1 MLSPF
6 SSKAHPRQAISLH
19 EFVILMAALMAVNAL
34 GIDSMLPGLPAIARS
49 IGIDEEN
56 QRQWIISCYMLGF
69 GGMQI
74 VYGPLADRF
83 GRRPVMIAGLL
94 LYTAT
99 SLVASFASTFATM
112 IVARTLQGMAAA
124 SARVIPIS
132 IIRDC
137 YSGRH
142 MARIMSLT
150 VIVFLAAPILA
161 PSVGKMILLFAPWP
175 AIFHAL
181 ALFAAMLAVWCGLRL
196 GETLHPEYRRNINVR
211 EILLAVRMVVTD
223 RSSIGYTLG
232 QTMTFGAMIGFVT
245 SAQQLFTEVFNAA
258 EAFPIYFA
266 VIAGSMGVA
275 AFVNSRIVLRF
286 GSRWISH
293 TALIG
298 YIVTGAVHLLF
309 ITIFGDSLLS
319 FMLFQFVLMFFS
331 GLIGSNFS
339 AMAMEPMEA
348 IAGTASSVQGT
359 IATLIATV
367 IGIIIGQSFDGTA
380 VPIVTGFCL
389 CGVGALIAA
398 LFAEGGKLFQPHHA
412 EPAPLQ

>member
-1 MLSPF
+1 MLSPV
-6 SSKAHPRQAISLH
+6 SSKAHARQAIGFY

-34 GIDSMLPGLPAIARS
+34 GIDTMLPGLPAIARS
-49 IGIDEEN
+49 IGITEEN

-69 GGMQI
+69 GAMQI

-83 GRRPVMIAGLL
+83 GRRPIMITGLL
-94 LYTAT
+94 LYAAT
-99 SLVASFASTFATM
+99 SLVASFANTFAT
-112 IVARTLQGMAAA
+112 IIIARTLQGMAAA

-161 PSVGKMILLFAPWP
+161 PSIGKIILLFAPWP

-181 ALFAAMLAVWCGLRL
+181 ALFAAVLAIWLGLRL
-196 GETLHPEYRRNINVR
+196 GETLHPEYRRNINLR
-211 EILLAVRMVVTD
+211 EILRAARTVVTD
-223 RSSIGYTLG
+223 RCSIGYTLG
-232 QTMTFGAMIGFVT
+232 QTMTFGAMLGFMT
-245 SAQQLFTEVFNAA
+245 SAQQLFTEVFDAA
-258 EAFPIYFA
+258 QTFPIYFA
-266 VIAGSMGVA
+266 IIAGSMAIA

-286 GSRWISH
+286 GSRRISH

-298 YIVTGAVHLLF
+298 YIVAGAVHLVS
-309 ITIFGDSLLS
+309 IKMFGDSLLS

-339 AMAMEPMEA
+339 AMAMEPMGA

-359 IATLIATV
+359 IATLLATG
-367 IGIIIGQSFDGTA
+367 IGIIVGQNFDGTA
-380 VPIVTGFCL
+380 VPIVTGFFL
-389 CGVGALIAA
+389 CGIGALIAA
-398 LFAEGGKLFQPHHA
+398 LFAERGKLFRPHHT